1 MVTMVQVARM
11 AGVSLSTVSHV
22 VNGTRHVGAGTKR
35 RVLDAIDATGYRQ
48 DTLARALR
56 RSRTDS
62 VGLVV
67 SDAGEPAFT
76 EMVHGVEH
84 AVAEHGITLLL
95 ANSAEDAERELQ
107 AVRSLVERRV
117 DGLILARC
125 GSSSDDL
132 DAYLA
137 AGSPRLVLLDR
148 LRADA
153 DVDQVGVD
161 NREVMALLVGRLKED
176 GHERIVLV
184 AGDTRVPTLLERR
197 QGFVDALSAGEL
209 KRCAV
214 LEGRDARGL
223 AQRLR
228 ALLAAEGA
236 PTCIVAGSTPL
247 AVTSLSVMKEMGVR
261 TPEDLAF
268 ATFDGFAHNDLFSP
282 SITTVVQPAF
292 EMGRTAVDLLLPRI
306 EEAGEECPAARTIR
320 LHQSIDWREST
331 QDWRA

>member
-95 ANSAEDAERELQ
+95 ANSAEDAERELR

-161 NREVMALLVGRLKED
+161 NREVMALLVGRLKVMN
-176 GHERIVLV
+176 GSCSWP
-184 AGDTRVPTLLERR
+184 GTRGCRH
-197 QGFVDALSAGEL
+197 FSSADRASST
-209 KRCAV
+209 RCPPV
-214 LEGRDARGL
+214 
-223 AQRLR
+223 
-228 ALLAAEGA
+228 
-236 PTCIVAGSTPL
+236 S
-247 AVTSLSVMKEMGVR
+247 
-261 TPEDLAF
+261 
-268 ATFDGFAHNDLFSP
+268 
-282 SITTVVQPAF
+282 
-292 EMGRTAVDLLLPRI
+292 
-306 EEAGEECPAARTIR
+306 
-320 LHQSIDWREST
+320 
-331 QDWRA
+331 